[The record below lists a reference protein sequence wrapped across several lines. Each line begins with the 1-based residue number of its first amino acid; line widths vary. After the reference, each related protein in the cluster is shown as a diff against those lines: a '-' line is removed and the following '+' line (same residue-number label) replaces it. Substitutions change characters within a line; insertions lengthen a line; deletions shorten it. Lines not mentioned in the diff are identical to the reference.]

1 MHVKS
6 KIKNIED
13 LRLEIVRLNQLKKE
27 QEEYLVDQY
36 QLLKHKVEAPA
47 RFISNLTSSIPGVDF
62 VKGIFSAFGN
72 RGGAKSGAANQSD
85 WLARALQL
93 GLPLVLNR
101 TFLKNSGWLKKAIV
115 LLASDSAVAQVTQ
128 GKVSSLMSKLAKFVR
143 PKKSKKKHKDVAPL
157 DDLEDNGMVNF
168 GIPPDSETY

>member
-6 KIKNIED
+6 KINNIGD
-13 LRLEIVRLNQLKKE
+13 LRLEVIRLNQLKKE
-27 QEEYLVDQY
+27 QEGYLVDQY
-36 QLLKHKVEAPA
+36 KLLKHKVEAPA
-47 RFISNLTSSIPGVDF
+47 RFVNSLTSSIPGVDF
-62 VKGIFSAFGN
+62 VKGVFSAFGAG
-72 RGGAKSGAANQSD
+72 RGTELGTAKQSD
-85 WLARALQL
+85 WLARVLQL

-128 GKVSSLMSKLAKFVR
+128 GKVSSFVSKLAKLAR
-143 PKKSKKKHKDVAPL
+143 PKKSKKKHKDVAPM
-157 DDLEDNGMVNF
+157 DDIEDNGMVNF